1 MISKAMFTR
10 RAFLRSVG
18 AAAFILAFPNTSSGM
33 DSVYVF
39 VIDSS
44 RCIGCGACVRACRAE
59 NDVPEEK
66 YRTWVERYVV
76 WMDKGVEKVYVESPE
91 GGEHGFEEVP
101 RPPNM
106 LRAYFVPKLCM
117 HCQKP
122 PCVKVCPVNAT
133 WLNEEGFVLIDKDH
147 CIGCKYCI
155 QACPYG
161 ARYFDE
167 EKHVVDKCTW
177 CYHRVK
183 RGLKPACVTVCPTG
197 ARIFGKPHDE
207 EIAKRLRDPTIKILK
222 PELNTRPKVF
232 YQRIGWEVW

>member
-1 MISKAMFTR
+1 MNMISR
-10 RAFLRSVG
+10 REFLKSG
-18 AAAFILAFPNTSSGM
+18 IKLAIILTLPVSSAK
-33 DSVYVF
+33 SEKYVYV
-39 VIDSS
+39 IDAS
-44 RCIGCGACVRACRAE
+44 RCIGCGSCVRACREE
-59 NDVPEEK
+59 NNVPEGK

-76 WMDKGVEKVYVESPE
+76 YMNEGIEEVYVESPE
-91 GGEHGFEEVP
+91 GGEHGFEDLDFSDKEV
-101 RPPNM
+101 

-117 HCQKP
+117 HCEKP

-133 WLNEEGFVLIDKDH
+133 WLTDDGFVLIDEDH

-161 ARYFDE
+161 ARYFHE

-183 RGLKPACVTVCPTG
+183 RGMKPACVHVCPTG
-197 ARIFGKPHDE
+197 ARIFGKIDDKEIE
-207 EIAKRLRDPTIKILK
+207 ERLRDPTIKILK

-232 YQRIGWEVW
+232 YQKIGWEVW

>member
-1 MISKAMFTR
+1 MISR
-10 RAFLRSVG
+10 REFLKSG
-18 AAAFILAFPNTSSGM
+18 IKLAIILTLPVSSAK
-33 DSVYVF
+33 SEKYVY

-44 RCIGCGACVRACRAE
+44 RCIGCGSCVRACREE
-59 NDVPEEK
+59 NKVPEGK

-76 WMDKGVEKVYVESPE
+76 YMNEGIEEVYVESPE
-91 GGEHGFEEVP
+91 GGEHGFEDLDFNDKEV
-101 RPPNM
+101 

-117 HCQKP
+117 HCEKP

-133 WLNEEGFVLIDKDH
+133 WLTDDGFVLIDEDH

-161 ARYFDE
+161 ARYFHE

-183 RGLKPACVTVCPTG
+183 RGMKPACVHVCPTK
-197 ARIFGKPHDE
+197 ARIFGKISDKEIE
-207 EIAKRLRDPTIKILK
+207 ERLRDPTIKILK

-232 YQRIGWEVW
+232 YQKVGWEVW